1 MSGFFFCVCRVDDK
15 MINEVTI
22 MSPTF
27 ETVLEQARVLS
38 AADRK
43 RLARILEE
51 TNGGERLA
59 ENGSDDDAVVAAL
72 RSWVDEIETSPD
84 PERRES
90 VRIAERIRKMNDRG
104 YSL

>member
-1 MSGFFFCVCRVDDK
+1 MVGIQTELISMS
-15 MINEVTI
+15 I
-22 MSPTF
+22 
-27 ETVLEQARVLS
+27 
-38 AADRK
+38 
-43 RLARILEE
+43 EE

-59 ENGSDDDAVVAAL
+59 ENGGDDEAVIAAL
-72 RSWVDEIETSPD
+72 RAWVDEIETSAD